1 MFNSTGNNFGAGVI
15 AFKDVQE
22 SNYIVLNAK
31 FTCSPQSAEY
41 QAAEVLE
48 ITVPALSIARST
60 IAGVVARYKERGTSY
75 GYPYIYDG
83 GTVLKSW
90 VKDANTLCIEKLP
103 VFDDQAEL
111 IIYIQ
116 TLYCMLGQGGNAS
129 KGKEKRITATSE
141 DNALRFSTSYSFCV
155 VFEKWI
161 FYHMMFDGASW
172 ALRNLDWEAFFDT
185 LPDNVNADVPVIAS
199 YNYGNDKLG
208 GITESRLEGGY
219 WMLPKDERGDGFENT
234 GNYVFSFGYLVRDY
248 VEEPVIPGRLR
259 IQEEE
264 LDGGRYNKFRGFDLE
279 LIPSPA
285 MAACEGSTGIYS
297 ASECTFIPQSRPSE
311 IPEFDAFFLDTFQ
324 GGQGLSVQ
332 LLKMEYRTAT
342 AAGSI
347 KITDESG
354 MKNLAFKM
362 YDTAIAMALNNA

>member
-1 MFNSTGNNFGAGVI
+1 MFNSIRNNFGAGVI
-15 AFKDVQE
+15 QFKDVQE

-41 QAAEVLE
+41 QDAEVLE
-48 ITVPALSIARST
+48 ITVPALSISRST
-60 IAGVVARYKERGTSY
+60 EAGVIARYKDRGVSY
-75 GYPYIYDG
+75 GYPYVRDG

-129 KGKEKRITATSE
+129 KGKEKRITCVSE
-141 DNALRFSTSYSFCV
+141 DSYLRLDTSYTFCV
-155 VFEKWI
+155 VFPKWV
-161 FYHMMFDGASW
+161 FYHMMFGSCTW
-172 ALRNLDWEAFFDT
+172 AYRNLDWEAFLEN
-185 LPDNVNADVPVIAS
+185 LPEDVAADVPIIAS

-264 LDGGRYNKFRGFDLE
+264 MDGGRYNKFRGFDLE

-324 GGQGLSVQ
+324 GGQGLSIQ
-332 LLKMEYRTAT
+332 LLKMEYRADT

-354 MKNLAFKM
+354 MRNLAFKM
-362 YDTAIAMALNNA
+362 YDTTIAITE

>member
-1 MFNSTGNNFGAGVI
+1 MFNSTGNNFGAGVV

-31 FTCSPQSAEY
+31 FTCSPQRAEY

-48 ITVPALSIARST
+48 IKVPALSIARST
-60 IAGVVARYKERGTSY
+60 IAGVVARYKERGISY
-75 GYPYIYDG
+75 GYPYVRDG

-116 TLYCMLGQGGNAS
+116 TLYCMLGQGGNAT

-141 DNALRFSTSYSFCV
+141 DNALRFSTSYTFCV
-155 VFEKWI
+155 IFKKWI
-161 FYHMMFDGASW
+161 FYHMMFDGVSW
-172 ALRNLDWEAFFDT
+172 AFRNLDWEAFLDT
-185 LPDNVNADVPVIAS
+185 MPEDVTADVPVIAS

-248 VEEPVIPGRLR
+248 DTTPDVPGRLR
-259 IQEEE
+259 YAAEQLQAGQYEYFNN
-264 LDGGRYNKFRGFDLE
+264 LDLE
-279 LIPSPA
+279 LTPNPSL
-285 MAACEGSTGIYS
+285 AACEGSVGIYK
-297 ASECTFIPQSRPSE
+297 AGPITFPAPGFPEE
-311 IPEFDAFFLDTFQ
+311 IPAFEAFFLAAHQ
-324 GGQGLSVQ
+324 HSNGLSVQ
-332 LLKMEYRTAT
+332 LLEIDVLKDGDNA
-342 AAGSI
+342 SI
-347 KITDESG
+347 KVTDLAG
-354 MKNLAFKM
+354 DNNLSFKLF
-362 YDTAIAMALNNA
+362 DTAIAMATE